1 MLSPALTSILKNKF
15 QSKKS
20 VSKDLFF
27 FVDIKSNSI
36 LVVSLAEPSLLCLA
50 VLIATTKCT

>member
-15 QSKKS
+15 QSKKA